1 MSNDEAMTAES
12 SPVDRTRVAAY
23 ALVRDGDGRILLC
36 HIAPAVGIG
45 DIWTLPGGGV
55 DFGESPE
62 QAVLRELSEE
72 TGLRGELGS
81 LREVSDRLFTSPD
94 GGDRLHAIRIV
105 YDVDVNDG
113 ELRDESDGS
122 TDACRWVAPDEAAAL
137 PLGELARRTLA
148 ALDRPD

>member
-1 MSNDEAMTAES
+1 MSHDDAAVGG

-23 ALVRDGDGRILLC
+23 ALVRDDGGRVLLC
-36 HIAPAVGIG
+36 HIAPSVGVG

-62 QAVLRELSEE
+62 RAVLRELNEE
-72 TGLRGELGS
+72 TGLNGELRG

-105 YDVDVNDG
+105 YEVDVRGGD
-113 ELRDESDGS
+113 LRDEADGS
-122 TDACRWVAPDEAAAL
+122 TDTCRWVDSDDAAAL
-137 PLGELARRTLA
+137 PLGELASRTIA